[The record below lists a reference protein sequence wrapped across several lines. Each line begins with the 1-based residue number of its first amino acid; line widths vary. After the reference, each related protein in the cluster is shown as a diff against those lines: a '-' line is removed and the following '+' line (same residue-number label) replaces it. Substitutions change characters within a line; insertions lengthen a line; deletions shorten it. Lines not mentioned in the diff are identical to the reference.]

1 MLEPQSKLSSL
12 ELFQRYSF
20 TYEDPEFVASLTAG
34 MRPTQIQKLKPQSSV
49 YRFFTQEVDITPARV
64 SFEEC

>member
-1 MLEPQSKLSSL
+1 M
-12 ELFQRYSF
+12 
-20 TYEDPEFVASLTAG
+20 ANLTAG